1 MHSSSCFFICIQRTC
16 PCKFSYPFWHTKKD
30 TCPNMPVSLLH
41 ISNITHP
48 YSVEVIEIS
57 SVFTSFPYIIWKQWQ
72 PADLVKLSDFS
83 PFWLCVPA
91 FQQVCLEIISIF
103 SKNNIPCG
111 FLHVNNISEKKS
123 ARILLHIL
131 FLVLNISL
139 RKSKSVKPKS
149 LTSFSYET
157 HIPRKAPEIQHFY
170 EFTLCRQHTTST

>member
-1 MHSSSCFFICIQRTC
+1 MHSSSCFPAFICIQRTC
-16 PCKFSYPFWHTKKD
+16 PCQFSYPFWHTKKD
-30 TCPNMPVSLLH
+30 TCQNMPVSLLH

-111 FLHVNNISEKKS
+111 FLHVNNIFV
-123 ARILLHIL
+123 IFFI
-131 FLVLNISL
+131 
-139 RKSKSVKPKS
+139 
-149 LTSFSYET
+149 
-157 HIPRKAPEIQHFY
+157 
-170 EFTLCRQHTTST
+170 